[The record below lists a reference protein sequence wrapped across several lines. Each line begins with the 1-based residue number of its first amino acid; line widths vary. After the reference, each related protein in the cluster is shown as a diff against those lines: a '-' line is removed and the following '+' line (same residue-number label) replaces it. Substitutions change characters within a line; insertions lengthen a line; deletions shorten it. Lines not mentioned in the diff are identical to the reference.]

1 MFRKDND
8 KKWNRRKVTKLCR
21 LPFHLSQSSRSQNL
35 TKTLMPFL
43 WCRKTNG
50 IIKVP
55 PKVFHL
61 NVHFTGFNL
70 STDAKV
76 KTMIRDSLVYYEN
89 EGI

>member
-1 MFRKDND
+1 MFY
-8 KKWNRRKVTKLCR
+8 
-21 LPFHLSQSSRSQNL
+21 
-35 TKTLMPFL
+35 
-43 WCRKTNG
+43 
-50 IIKVP
+50 
-55 PKVFHL
+55 L

>member
-1 MFRKDND
+1 MSFAFSFIPEFAESKFIKNS
-8 KKWNRRKVTKLCR
+8 KCLFCKLCG
-21 LPFHLSQSSRSQNL
+21 
-35 TKTLMPFL
+35 
-43 WCRKTNG
+43 KTNG
-50 IIKVP
+50 IIKVL
-55 PKVFHL
+55 PKMFYL